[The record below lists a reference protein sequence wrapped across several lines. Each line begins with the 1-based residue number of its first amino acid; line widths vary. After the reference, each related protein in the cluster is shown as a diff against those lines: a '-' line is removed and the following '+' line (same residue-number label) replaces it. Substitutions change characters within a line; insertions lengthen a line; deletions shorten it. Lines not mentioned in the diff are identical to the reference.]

1 MSKEKEIIMNY
12 EVIEVL
18 HTSSVWGNLI
28 FKVVPIGKEKMYVLK
43 CFPGIERGLQ
53 NLIFH

>member
-28 FKVVPIGKEKMYVLK
+28 FKVVPIGKEKMYVLNYK
-43 CFPGIERGLQ
+43 
-53 NLIFH
+53 